1 MVTTESPIDSQVP
14 GWLPGWL
21 PVRLP
26 SSIKS
31 LSVSCVDLD
40 PGTKKSMP
48 RHGQLTGT

>member
-1 MVTTESPIDSQVP
+1 MVTTESPIDSQV
-14 GWLPGWL
+14 PGWL